1 MRLLTVWFQFLV
13 LTALIVYAGIN
24 LARYGDYIAAHT
36 KLGRIWVGVLLLAVA
51 TSLPELINGIS
62 ASLRSLPDIAI
73 GNVLGACVLNLL
85 QIAIIDIYYR
95 PSPVLNRADKGHLIS
110 AGFGVF
116 TLFIVGYS
124 LVAAKLGFS
133 LNLLNIG
140 IYTPIIIISY
150 LLAIR
155 YVFIFEQKKVARE
168 IKEVAKPM
176 KIKLSTA
183 YSIFALFA
191 LMIIIAG
198 AFLPAVG
205 AQIAKLS
212 GWNQSFVGTLFI
224 AISTSLPEL
233 SVSISAIAIGAI
245 DLALGNIL
253 GSNLFN
259 VFVIAIDDFFFT
271 GQAILSAASST
282 NLLTVMAAIAMYSVV
297 MINIVHESRVKK
309 LRVTSTVVSLLAIF
323 LLNTYLVF
331 RA

>member
-1 MRLLTVWFQFLV
+1 MQLLTVWFQFLV

-24 LARYGDYIAAHT
+24 LSRYADFIAAHT
-36 KLGRIWVGVLLLAVA
+36 KLGRIWIGVLLLAVA

-62 ASLRSLPDIAI
+62 ASLRALPDIAI

-116 TLFIVGYS
+116 MLFIVGYS
-124 LVAAKLGFS
+124 LIAAKLGFS

-140 IYTPIIIISY
+140 VYTPIIIISY
-150 LLAIR
+150 SLAIR
-155 YVFIFEQKKVARE
+155 YVFLFEQKKVAKE

-191 LMIIIAG
+191 LMIVIAG

-205 AQIAKLS
+205 AQIAEIS
-212 GWNQSFVGTLFI
+212 GWNQSFVGTIFI
-224 AISTSLPEL
+224 AISTSLPEM

-259 VFVIAIDDFFFT
+259 ILIIAIDDFFFS
-271 GQAILSAASST
+271 GQAILSATSSA
-282 NLLTVMAAIAMYSVV
+282 NLLSVMAVIAMYSVV
-297 MINIVHESRVKK
+297 IINIIHESRVKK
-309 LRVTSTVVSLLAIF
+309 LRVTSTVVLLLAIF